1 MTHIGVGRSY
11 GMAQYLITVA
21 FAHETVEIEHEGS
34 LKDGLKAVWA
44 LAAERKSEPYDI
56 RFAKGAVRFGETEDG
71 WTTVCPIEPM

>member
-11 GMAQYLITVA
+11 SMAQYLITVA

-44 LAAERKSEPYDI
+44 LWQSINQNHTIYDLP
-56 RFAKGAVRFGETEDG
+56 REQ
-71 WTTVCPIEPM
+71 